1 MAEANEGQGP
11 DAPME
16 TAGSVSGGL
25 VSHIEGM
32 VIVVEPLQSVLFA
45 EGSKRS
51 RGLSCSAFPGGDQ
64 GQVRRVTPPPF
75 FFFLAKCYAVM
86 GLSSNE

>member
-1 MAEANEGQGP
+1 MAGADEGQGP
-11 DAPME
+11 DAPKE
-16 TAGSVSGGL
+16 TAGSVNGDP
-25 VSHIEGM
+25 VSHIEGP

-64 GQVRRVTPPPF
+64 GQVCGVTLFF
-75 FFFLAKCYAVM
+75 FFFLVKCYAVM